1 MRSKPRVTNVP
12 TAVATEPLPPS
23 EADVQAASVDEQ
35 KKQLKKFG
43 GKGYVSTVLASATD
57 KGNKLG

>member
-1 MRSKPRVTNVP
+1 MRSKPRVTQMP
-12 TAVATEPLPPS
+12 TAVEPLPPS

-43 GKGYVSTVLASATD
+43 GKGYVSTVLASSLD